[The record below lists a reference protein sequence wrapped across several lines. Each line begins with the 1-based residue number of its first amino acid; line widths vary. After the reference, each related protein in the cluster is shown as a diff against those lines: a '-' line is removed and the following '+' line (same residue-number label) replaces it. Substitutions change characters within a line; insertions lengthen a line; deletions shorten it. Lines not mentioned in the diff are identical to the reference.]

1 MYLPKLERNMNALH
15 PFHLAFFVRD
25 LDEARGFYGGVLG
38 FSEGRS
44 TERWV
49 DFDCMG
55 HQLSLHLKKDLVVP
69 QGAGNVDGNN
79 VPIPHFGII
88 LDQTS
93 WDALARRIAAAGV
106 SFIVEPQTRFKG
118 EPGEQS
124 TMFFQDP
131 SGNSLEFKGF
141 ASMNQIFAK

>member
-1 MYLPKLERNMNALH
+1 MNALH

-25 LDEARGFYGGVLG
+25 LDEARRFYGGVLG

-49 DFDCMG
+49 DFDCLG
-55 HQLSLHLKKDLVVP
+55 HQLSLHLKADLTLP
-69 QGAGNVDGNN
+69 QGEGSVDGDN

-88 LDQTS
+88 LDQSS
-93 WDALARRIAAAGV
+93 WAALATRFTAAGIPFV
-106 SFIVEPQTRFKG
+106 VAPHTRFQG

-124 TMFFQDP
+124 TMFFKDP
-131 SGNSLEFKGF
+131 SGNALEFKGF
-141 ASMNQIFAK
+141 VSMNRIFAK